1 MALKNSRR
9 PVAVVDPGEPR
20 LGFVWV
26 LLLYVVAVLAL
37 VHPALGGAFL
47 VNPMSDQ
54 LNGTAYRLF
63 GQQYLAQHG
72 GFPHWNPF
80 ILGGMPYLA
89 AQGVGDIF
97 YPTFLARMVA
107 SADVVLTWSF
117 AVHLLLAGL
126 FTWGFLRAW
135 GIGYFGAMI
144 GGLAYMLSGKVASLV
159 SPGHDGKMYVSALL
173 PLVLWAVLRGMR
185 DGRVWAWGVLALAT
199 GLCILSPHFQLTYY
213 AGYIAG
219 AFTLWL
225 AFQKGEGRLE
235 PRTRWIRLGFATASA
250 ILGVGVASIA
260 LMPAMEYLAFS
271 PRGGGGRGYEYATMF
286 SMPPE
291 ELINGYLAEFS
302 GILTNYWGRNNF
314 KLHSEYLGAAVLV
327 LAGASFGGER
337 RRGFVLFWA
346 IAFAVFTLWA
356 FGGHTPFFRL
366 IYLLPMMKVM
376 RALDMIFFI
385 PTFALAVLA
394 AVGTERILLGEKSR
408 RYFAGWAIGALVVA
422 LLASVG
428 AFTAIGHAIAGA
440 GKWEVVEANKASVM
454 LGGWRSLFFVG
465 LVAGTGFLLLRGKI
479 APRVAGFALA
489 VIVALDLWSVVNRF
503 FQWSPSG
510 SQLYASDAAI
520 DWLRKLEDPAR
531 VAVLALPRAPQDAPA
546 DPVLNGDGMIVH
558 HVRTLT
564 GHQGNEIQRWVELAG
579 GKSPAP
585 PQNLFSPQFRRLANV
600 RYWYTN
606 GELPETVPDLP
617 GTSLRKVLGPIRNAA
632 GNTVF
637 LYEFAGEENPYAWIA
652 PVIAKAPPP
661 AILNTVLDP
670 RFDPRR
676 AAVFDDSADVPAVAV
691 SALPEPSPIRAR
703 VSRLEPGSITIDLDQ
718 PATAGSA
725 LVVSENYY
733 PGWTARVDGQP
744 AKIGRADYT
753 LIGVALPQGAR
764 KVELSFTEQAYAR
777 GKAITFVSLAIVTLL
792 IAVGA
797 LLDRRRRPAPVPVAA
812 HG

>member
-1 MALKNSRR
+1 MASKNSRR
-9 PVAVVDPGEPR
+9 TIAVVDPGEPR
-20 LGFVWV
+20 FGFAWV
-26 LLLYVVAVLAL
+26 LVIYVVAVLAL

-126 FTWGFLRAW
+126 FTWAFLRAW
-135 GIGYFGAMI
+135 GIGYFGAMV

-185 DGRVWAWGVLALAT
+185 DGRIWAWGVLALAT

-213 AGYIAG
+213 AGYVAG

-225 AFQKGEGRLE
+225 AFQKGDGRLE
-235 PRTRWIRLGFATASA
+235 PRTRWTRLGFAAASA

-260 LMPAMEYLAFS
+260 LMPAMEYLAYS

-291 ELINGYLAEFS
+291 ELLNGYLAEFS
-302 GILTNYWGRNNF
+302 GILLDYWGRNNF

-327 LAGASFGGER
+327 LAGAAFGGER
-337 RRGFVLFWA
+337 RRGFVLFWS
-346 IAFAVFTLWA
+346 IAFVVFTLWA

-385 PTFALAVLA
+385 STFALAMLA

-408 RYFAGWAIGALVVA
+408 GYFVGWAIGAVVVA
-422 LLASVG
+422 ILASIGV
-428 AFTAIGHAIAGA
+428 FTALGHAIGGA
-440 GKWEVVEANKASVM
+440 PKWDLVEANKSRVIM
-454 LGGWRSLFFVG
+454 GGWRALLFVG
-465 LVAGTGFLLLRGKI
+465 LAAGTGILLLRGKI

-489 VIVALDLWSVVNRF
+489 AIVALDLWSVVNRF
-503 FQWSPSG
+503 FQWSPAG
-510 SQLYASDAAI
+510 SQLYASDPAI
-520 DWLRKLEDPAR
+520 EYLTKLPEPGR
-531 VAVLALPRAPQDAPA
+531 TIVLPLDRLESGA
-546 DPVLNGDGMIVH
+546 DPMLNGDGLMVH
-558 HVRTLT
+558 RVRTLT

-585 PQNLFSPQFRRLANV
+585 PQNMLSAQFRRLANV

-606 GELPETVPDLP
+606 HEDP
-617 GTSLRKVLGPIRNAA
+617 GSIQQLAGIPLRRVVGPVRNAS
-632 GNTVF
+632 GNTVY
-637 LYEFAGEENPYAWIA
+637 LYEFAGEENPMAWVA

-703 VSRLEPGSITIDLDQ
+703 VSRLAPGAMTVELDR

-733 PGWTARVDGQP
+733 PGWTATADGRP

-753 LIGVALPQGAR
+753 LIGVALPEGAR
-764 KVELSFTEQAYAR
+764 KVELAFTERVYAR
-777 GKAITFVSLAIVTLL
+777 GRAITFASLAIVTLL
-792 IAVGA
+792 IVAGVLA
-797 LLDRRRRPAPVPVAA
+797 DRRRRPAAVPAAA
-812 HG
+812 HA